1 MGNCC
6 QSKSCELQKIQ
17 KSQARVLWITLAIN
31 ATMFFAE
38 LIGGLMAGS
47 IAVTSDSLDMLGD
60 AIAYGSSLYV
70 IHKGARAKALSAGL
84 KGFIMIACAAG
95 VLLQAGWK
103 ILHRKPP
110 ETLMMSGL
118 TLAALIANVTC
129 LVLLTRHRN
138 DDVNMSSVW
147 ICSRN
152 DLIANTSVLA
162 AAGLVAMTN
171 SAWPDIVVGL
181 GIALLFLK
189 SGIGVL
195 KTSRLELKG
204 AQPQQVSGQL
214 TF

>member
-6 QSKSCELQKIQ
+6 QSKSCELQKMQ
-17 KSQARVLWITLAIN
+17 KSQARVLWVTLAIN
-31 ATMFFAE
+31 ATLFFAE
-38 LIGGLMAGS
+38 LIGGLIAGS

-70 IHKGARAKALSAGL
+70 IHKGARAKALSASL
-84 KGFIMIACAAG
+84 KGFIMIACAVG

-103 ILHRKPP
+103 IFYRTPP
-110 ETLMMSGL
+110 ETLMMGGL
-118 TLAALIANVTC
+118 TLVALLANVTC
-129 LVLLTRHRN
+129 LILLTRHRH

-189 SGIGVL
+189 SGINVL
-195 KTSRLELKG
+195 KTSRLELIS
-204 AQPQQVSGQL
+204 AQPQQSSGQL